1 MIRCLAWGPLRG
13 VLGWNPKMG
22 PSHDSKLLLPVASP
36 CGAVTFQEDVKWDAA
51 HLLRVEAKKVSWTCI
66 PLVTCPSIGESSLQ
80 RR

>member
-1 MIRCLAWGPLRG
+1 
-13 VLGWNPKMG
+13 MG